1 MRGSIHTFNRCVCLC
16 MYEKEREGGGERDT
30 EGEKLG
36 ERDRE
41 YLGKDISLA

>member
-1 MRGSIHTFNRCVCLC
+1 MCVSLC
-16 MYEKEREGGGERDT
+16 TYEKEREGGGERET